1 MSAQTLAEKMISKNH
16 MGINIASVTIGV
28 GILTFPRSLA
38 KATGAFDGWISVVI
52 SGLCACLIGWLLA
65 KLAARFP
72 RKTFFEYSSII
83 ASKPIAY
90 ILTFLVCI
98 YTMLFVSFEVRAIG
112 NIAKQYLFYNTPVE
126 MITLSFLLIVQYS
139 VVGSRIAM
147 LRLNLLFLP
156 VVLVVM
162 FIVLLFTTQLF
173 EVENIRP
180 YFSSDWRSLL
190 AGSKDVGL
198 SYSGFEIILFYTML
212 MKNPQ
217 EGARAVT
224 LGLSIPILL
233 YMTIYMFVIGVF
245 SADVATNLTYPT
257 IELAKEVEIP
267 GGFFERVESIFFT
280 IWIMTIFNTCA
291 MWLDITVLNLSSMFF
306 NVHKTVWVLI
316 LSPVIY
322 FVAMLPQNLVD
333 FFTFADSVTYFGIA
347 VVYLCPIL
355 LLVIAVLRGV
365 KSNE

>member
-1 MSAQTLAEKMISKNH
+1 MSTQTLAEKMISKNH
-16 MGINIASVTIGV
+16 MGISIASVSIGV

-38 KATGAFDGWISVVI
+38 KATGAFDGWISVI
-52 SGLCACLIGWLLA
+52 LSGFCACVIGWLLA

-72 RKTFFEYSSII
+72 RQSFFEFTSII
-83 ASKPIAY
+83 ATKPLAY

-98 YTMLFVSFEVRAIG
+98 YTMLFVSFEIRAIG

-126 MITLSFLLIVQYS
+126 MITLSFLLIVQYA
-139 VVGSRIAM
+139 VVGTRVSM

-180 YFSSDWRSLL
+180 FFSSDWRTLL
-190 AGSKDVGL
+190 EGTREVGL

-212 MKNPQ
+212 MKNPK
-217 EGARAVT
+217 EGAKAIT

-291 MWLDITVLNLSSMFF
+291 MWLDITLLNLQSMFHK
-306 NVHKTVWVLI
+306 VRKTVWVLI
-316 LSPVIY
+316 LSPMIY

-333 FFTFADSVTYFGIA
+333 FFKFADSITYFGMI

-355 LLVIAVLRGV
+355 LLLIAVIRGV
-365 KSNE
+365 KGHE

>member
-1 MSAQTLAEKMISKNH
+1 MSAETLAEKMISKNH

-52 SGLCACLIGWLLA
+52 SGLCACLVGWLLA

-72 RKTFFEYSSII
+72 RQSFFEYSSMI

-98 YTMLFVSFEVRAIG
+98 YTMLFVSFEIRAIG

-139 VVGSRIAM
+139 VIGSRIAM

-162 FIVLLFTTQLF
+162 FVVLLFTTQLF
-173 EVENIRP
+173 DIQNVRP
-180 YFSSDWRSLL
+180 FFSSDWRSLL
-190 AGSKDVGL
+190 EGSRVVGL

-212 MKNPQ
+212 MKKPQ
-217 EGARAVT
+217 EGAKAVT

-233 YMTIYMFVIGVF
+233 YMTIYMFAIGVF
-245 SADVATNLTYPT
+245 SAEVATNLTYPT

-267 GGFFERVESIFFT
+267 GGFFERVESVFFT

-291 MWLDITVLNLSSMFF
+291 MWLDITVLNLSSMF
-306 NVHKTVWVLI
+306 NKVRKTFWVLI
-316 LSPVIY
+316 LSPMIY
-322 FVAMLPQNLVD
+322 LVAMLPQNLVD
-333 FFTFADSVTYFGIA
+333 FFTFADSITYFGMIL
-347 VVYLCPIL
+347 VYLCPIL
-355 LLVIAVLRGV
+355 LLLIAVIRGV
-365 KSNE
+365 KGHE

>member
-1 MSAQTLAEKMISKNH
+1 MSAQTLAEKLISKNH
-16 MGINIASVTIGV
+16 MGISIASVTIGV
-28 GILTFPRSLA
+28 GILTFPRTLA
-38 KATGAFDGWISVVI
+38 KATGAFDGWISVVL
-52 SGLCACLIGWLLA
+52 SGFCACVIGWLLA

-72 RKTFFEYSSII
+72 RQSFFEFTSII
-83 ASKPIAY
+83 ATKPVAY
-90 ILTFLVCI
+90 ILTLLVCI
-98 YTMLFVSFEVRAIG
+98 YTMLFVSFEIRAIG

-126 MITLSFLLIVQYS
+126 MITLSFLLIVQYA
-139 VVGSRIAM
+139 VVGTRVSM

-156 VVLVVM
+156 VVLVVI

-180 YFSSDWRSLL
+180 FFSSDWRALL
-190 AGSKDVGL
+190 KGTGAVGL

-212 MKNPQ
+212 MKNPK

-280 IWIMTIFNTCA
+280 IWIMTIFNTSA
-291 MWLDITVLNLSSMFF
+291 MWLDITVLNLSSMFHK
-306 NVHKTVWVLI
+306 VHKTIWVLI
-316 LSPVIY
+316 LSPMIY

-333 FFTFADSVTYFGIA
+333 FFTFADNITYFGMI

-355 LLVIAVLRGV
+355 LLLIAVIRGV
-365 KSNE
+365 KGHE